1 MRRCGFFFDVFGL
14 ELPEYL
20 TCNLF
25 AESQNPD
32 ECVGAKEVREAQK
45 RAQKP
50 GKPSIVVNL
59 FK

>member
-14 ELPEYL
+14 DLPEYL

-25 AESQNPD
+25 PDTSNPE
-32 ECVGAKEVREAQK
+32 ECVGVQQVREVRL

-50 GKPSIVVNL
+50 GN
-59 FK
+59 